1 MNSLR
6 SGALGEIVEDRIENI
21 LGSNISDEILKE
33 IPVVKQ
39 IKAVVSAGLSVNRTQ
54 VICQSRRVNMICPKC
69 TFEQLDGSEQCLRC
83 GVIFAKLHSVR
94 PEYACEPTN
103 ISTRGEIIGNDSLT
117 GSFKDLSQKESP
129 ILLVGRLFVWV
140 VLLVWGGKFMLTPI
154 SGEAFSESY
163 MHLVNLPFHE
173 AGHVIFSP
181 FGRFIQ
187 VLGGTLGQ
195 WLVPL
200 AVMVSFLFKADRFA
214 ASVGLWWLGQSFMDI
229 APYMD
234 DARAGQLMLL
244 GGVTGSEV
252 EDYHDWEIILTR
264 LGLMQYDH
272 VIARISFGCGVLLML
287 AALIWGGWALYCQNE
302 VRKQTLAS
310 NHF

>member
-1 MNSLR
+1 M
-6 SGALGEIVEDRIENI
+6 V
-21 LGSNISDEILKE
+21 
-33 IPVVKQ
+33 
-39 IKAVVSAGLSVNRTQ
+39 
-54 VICQSRRVNMICPKC
+54 CPKC
-69 TFEQLDGSEQCLRC
+69 TFEQADGSEQCLRC
-83 GVIFAKLHSVR
+83 GVIFAKLHSAQS
-94 PEYACEPTN
+94 EYAIDQAVISSKGEN
-103 ISTRGEIIGNDSLT
+103 IENDGRT
-117 GSFKDLSQKESP
+117 GSFKEVPEMESP

-154 SGEAFSESY
+154 SGETFSESY

-200 AVMVSFLFKADRFA
+200 AVTVSFILKADRFA

-264 LGLMQYDH
+264 MGLMQYDH
-272 VIARISFGCGVLLML
+272 AIARISFGCGVLLMI
-287 AALIWGGWALYCQNE
+287 AALIYGGWVLYRQNE
-302 VRKQTLAS
+302 ARR
-310 NHF
+310 N

>member
-1 MNSLR
+1 
-6 SGALGEIVEDRIENI
+6 
-21 LGSNISDEILKE
+21 
-33 IPVVKQ
+33 
-39 IKAVVSAGLSVNRTQ
+39 
-54 VICQSRRVNMICPKC
+54 MICPKC
-69 TFEQLDGSEQCLRC
+69 TFEQPDSSTQCLRC
-83 GVIFAKLHSVR
+83 GVIFAKLHPAQVSHETHSADIPMGDQGIENGR
-94 PEYACEPTN
+94 
-103 ISTRGEIIGNDSLT
+103 LT
-117 GSFKDLSQKESP
+117 GTIPDVLSETN
-129 ILLVGRLFVWV
+129 LLHLAGRALIW
-140 VLLVWGGKFMLTPI
+140 VLLLAWGVKFIFTPV
-154 SGEAFSESY
+154 SGEAFFASF

-195 WLVPL
+195 WLIPL
-200 AVMVSFLFKADRFA
+200 IVTISFVVKADRFA
-214 ASVGLWWLGQSFMDI
+214 ASVGLWWLGQSFMDS

-234 DARAGQLMLL
+234 DARAGQLMLI

-287 AALIWGGWALYCQNE
+287 TALVWGGWELNRQYQARRRLR
-302 VRKQTLAS
+302 V
-310 NHF
+310 

>member
-1 MNSLR
+1 
-6 SGALGEIVEDRIENI
+6 
-21 LGSNISDEILKE
+21 
-33 IPVVKQ
+33 
-39 IKAVVSAGLSVNRTQ
+39 
-54 VICQSRRVNMICPKC
+54 MICPKC
-69 TFEQLDGSEQCLRC
+69 TFEQPDSSTQCLRC
-83 GVIFAKLHSVR
+83 GVIFARLHPTQSEPANEYTDTGVLTR
-94 PEYACEPTN
+94 EEARMAGTAPDVPEREN
-103 ISTRGEIIGNDSLT
+103 SLQ
-117 GSFKDLSQKESP
+117 LA
-129 ILLVGRLFVWV
+129 GRAFVWV
-140 VLLVWGGKFMLTPI
+140 VLLIWGGKFIFTPV
-154 SGEAFSESY
+154 SGEAFSDSY

-200 AVMVSFLFKADRFA
+200 AVTVSFLLKADRFA

-234 DARAGQLMLL
+234 DARAGQLMLI

-272 VIARISFGCGVLLML
+272 VIARISFCCGVLMML
-287 AALIWGGWALYCQNE
+287 AALVWGGWELNRRY
-302 VRKQTLAS
+302 RR
-310 NHF
+310 

>member
-1 MNSLR
+1 
-6 SGALGEIVEDRIENI
+6 
-21 LGSNISDEILKE
+21 
-33 IPVVKQ
+33 
-39 IKAVVSAGLSVNRTQ
+39 
-54 VICQSRRVNMICPKC
+54 MICPKC
-69 TFEQLDGSEQCLRC
+69 TFEQPDDSTQCLSC
-83 GVIFAKLHSVR
+83 GVIFAKLHPVLSR
-94 PEYACEPTN
+94 LETDHADFSAE
-103 ISTRGEIIGNDSLT
+103 EQFIGNDRLAGT
-117 GSFKDLSQKESP
+117 ITDVPGDENPLH
-129 ILLVGRLFVWV
+129 LAGRALVWV
-140 VLLVWGGKFMLTPI
+140 LLLIWGIKFIFTPV
-154 SGEAFSESY
+154 SGEAFFASF

-195 WLVPL
+195 WLIPL
-200 AVMVSFLFKADRFA
+200 VVTVSFVVKADRFA

-234 DARAGQLMLL
+234 DARAGQLMLI

-272 VIARISFGCGVLLML
+272 VIARISFGCGVILMFT
-287 AALIWGGWALYCQNE
+287 ALVWGGRELNRQYQSRRYLS
-302 VRKQTLAS
+302 V
-310 NHF
+310 